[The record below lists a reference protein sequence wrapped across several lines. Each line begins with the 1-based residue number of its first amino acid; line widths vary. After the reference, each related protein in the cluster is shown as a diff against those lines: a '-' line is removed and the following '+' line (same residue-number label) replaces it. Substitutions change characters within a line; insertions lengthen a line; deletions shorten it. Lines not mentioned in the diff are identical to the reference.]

1 MQIAP
6 GEIMMNGIIKSG
18 RATFIWLYHFV
29 PFLMRQ
35 FVERRGLQSAASLAY
50 TTLLSIVPLIGVTF
64 SFFINM
70 PVFKEINDKI
80 QGFIFDN
87 FVPAFGDT
95 VQEYLISFSMKAS
108 QLTLAGIIV
117 LIIIALMLI
126 STIDS
131 ALNQTWNVVARRK
144 PLSRFLIY
152 WAILTLG
159 PILLGA
165 GLYATSYILALP
177 VLENVDSTLDIKRRL
192 IALMP
197 FITSALAFTLLYVV
211 VPNCYVD
218 RRHALI
224 GGVVAALLFEI
235 AKYGFGL
242 YVKAVPTYELIYGA
256 LAIIPMFLIWIYLS
270 WVIVLLGA
278 QIAYALSV
286 FRLGRK
292 DRHANMLDWDFVDAF
307 SIIAELWQAQQK
319 GENLS
324 SIQIRKRGV
333 SIPHVAINEILEKL
347 KDAYWVY
354 RTSAGE
360 WILLRDLN
368 ELTLLDLYRLLPSK
382 LPDKVDKN
390 ADKRERQLENVIEN
404 ISANLDETLSVPIAK
419 LLREKTD
426 PDSM

>member
-1 MQIAP
+1 MTIR
-6 GEIMMNGIIKSG
+6 IIKSG
-18 RATFIWLYHFV
+18 RAAFIWLYYFV
-29 PFLMRQ
+29 SFVMRQ
-35 FVERRGLQSAASLAY
+35 FVDRRGLQSAASLAY

-64 SFFINM
+64 SFFINL
-70 PVFKEINDKI
+70 PVFRDVHDKL
-80 QGFIFDN
+80 QDFIFRN

-95 VQEYLISFSMKAS
+95 VQEYLVSFSMKAS
-108 QLTLAGIIV
+108 QLTLTGIVV

-126 STIDS
+126 STIDT

-152 WAILTLG
+152 WAVLTLG
-159 PILLGA
+159 PILVGA

-177 VLENVDSTLDIKRRL
+177 VLEGVESTLDIKRRL

-197 FITSALAFTLLYVV
+197 FITSTLAFTLLYVV
-211 VPNCYVD
+211 VPNCYVN
-218 RRHALI
+218 RYYALT

-242 YVKAVPTYELIYGA
+242 YVKSVPTYELIYGA
-256 LAIIPMFLIWIYLS
+256 LATIPMFLIWIYLS

-292 DRHANMLDWDFVDAF
+292 DRHVNMLEWDFIDAF
-307 SIIAELWQAQQK
+307 SIIAEVWQAQQK

-324 SIQIRKRGV
+324 TIQIRKRGV
-333 SIPHVAINEILEKL
+333 GIPHVIINDILEKL
-347 KDAYWVY
+347 KEAYWVY
-354 RTSAGE
+354 RTSDGK
-360 WILLRDLN
+360 WIFLRDLN

-382 LPDKVDKN
+382 LPEKVDKN
-390 ADKRERQLENVIEN
+390 AGKWERVLENVIQGV
-404 ISANLDETLSVPIAK
+404 STNLEETLSEPIAK
-419 LLREKTD
+419 LLRENN
-426 PDSM
+426 

>member
-1 MQIAP
+1 MTDRFF
-6 GEIMMNGIIKSG
+6 KSA
-18 RATFIWLYHFV
+18 RAALIWLYYFV
-29 PFLMRQ
+29 SFMMRQ
-35 FVERRGLQSAASLAY
+35 FVDRQGLQSAASLAY
-50 TTLLSIVPLIGVTF
+50 TTLLSIVPLVGVTF
-64 SFFINM
+64 SFFSNL
-70 PVFKEINDKI
+70 PVFKNINEKL
-80 QGFIFDN
+80 QGFIFEN

-95 VQEYLISFSMKAS
+95 VQEYLVDFSMKAS
-108 QLTLAGIIV
+108 QLTLTGIIV

-131 ALNQTWNVVARRK
+131 ALNQTWNVAARRK

-159 PILLGA
+159 PILVGA

-177 VLENVDSTLDIKRRL
+177 VLESVDNTLDIKRHL

-197 FITSALAFTLLYVV
+197 FITSTIAFTLLYVV

-218 RRHALI
+218 RRYALT

-256 LAIIPMFLIWIYLS
+256 IAIIPMFLIWIYLS

-292 DRHANMLDWDFVDAF
+292 DRHSGMQDWDFIDAF
-307 SIIAELWQAQQK
+307 SIIAELWESQQD
-319 GENLS
+319 GDSLS
-324 SIQIRKRGV
+324 AIQIRRRGV
-333 SIPHVAINEILEKL
+333 RIPHAIINDILEKL
-347 KDAYWVY
+347 KGANWVY
-354 RTSAGE
+354 RTSGGK

-368 ELTLLDLYRLLPSK
+368 ELTLLDLYHLLPSK
-382 LPDKVDKN
+382 LPESVGGN
-390 ADKRERQLENVIEN
+390 AGRREKQLKEVITS
-404 ISANLDETLSVPIAK
+404 ISNNLEDALSVPIGE
-419 LLREKTD
+419 LLRKKNQ
-426 PDSM
+426 